1 MNILI
6 VDDEKIIVEGI
17 RLLVLQSGYGV
28 KRVFVAY
35 NGAQALE
42 ILKREQVDILF
53 SDIKMPVMDGFELVE
68 QARALP
74 VIPEIV
80 LITGFAEFEYVQ
92 RAINSGIVGY
102 LLKPIDE
109 AQFAAVLQKAV
120 NRVIQ
125 NRVAAET
132 QAEHADLADKVRTL
146 NMERLLNIVFSGGA
160 PGPGEQEWMEDTLGK
175 TGEKRFQLVTF
186 HIGLKK
192 GQDADVALLIEELK
206 KELMEYFKKEGRTEQ
221 FYFLR
226 AANGKDLHCLCVGMG
241 ELEGLRSALNWFY
254 EHYVPC
260 VPSEL
265 YISMSDVRKK
275 LSRELYTHSQEAY
288 YERYMSDEKRILR
301 YSGADNMHKVSIIEN
316 ELKILEVH
324 ICNGEMAEFQSMLAQ
339 VFSVPYIKKSGLT
352 VRAVYFLVCNMVIMT
367 FHRLHMDIP
376 NVTVDDLLSEQVL
389 SSIERVEELA
399 EYIYGVVFDMMMQ
412 QEQFNAGTEL
422 TIKKIVNYVNV
433 NFHEDLS
440 IKELSA
446 RFGLTPN
453 YLSQI
458 FKNETG
464 ESFVSYMNR
473 LRIEKACTLLRTSD
487 LKISE
492 IVRQVGYN
500 DSQYFYRVFKKH
512 IGQTPIEYRMGN
524 S

>member
-1 MNILI
+1 
-6 VDDEKIIVEGI
+6 
-17 RLLVLQSGYGV
+17 
-28 KRVFVAY
+28 
-35 NGAQALE
+35 
-42 ILKREQVDILF
+42 
-53 SDIKMPVMDGFELVE
+53 
-68 QARALP
+68 
-74 VIPEIV
+74 
-80 LITGFAEFEYVQ
+80 
-92 RAINSGIVGY
+92 
-102 LLKPIDE
+102 
-109 AQFAAVLQKAV
+109 
-120 NRVIQ
+120 
-125 NRVAAET
+125 
-132 QAEHADLADKVRTL
+132 
-146 NMERLLNIVFSGGA
+146 
-160 PGPGEQEWMEDTLGK
+160 
-175 TGEKRFQLVTF
+175 
-186 HIGLKK
+186 
-192 GQDADVALLIEELK
+192 
-206 KELMEYFKKEGRTEQ
+206 
-221 FYFLR
+221 
-226 AANGKDLHCLCVGMG
+226 
-241 ELEGLRSALNWFY
+241 
-254 EHYVPC
+254 
-260 VPSEL
+260 
-265 YISMSDVRKK
+265 
-275 LSRELYTHSQEAY
+275 
-288 YERYMSDEKRILR
+288 
-301 YSGADNMHKVSIIEN
+301 
-316 ELKILEVH
+316 
-324 ICNGEMAEFQSMLAQ
+324 MAEFQSMLAQ

-464 ESFVSYMNR
+464 ESFVSYINR